1 MEASKLN
8 AKLDDI
14 GLKDSQSELIKSEIT
29 KSFSLIVVWSRL
41 LTIRSLHSNF
51 KDDKSV
57 ARA

>member
-1 MEASKLN
+1 MEAAKLN
-8 AKLDDI
+8 SELDDI
-14 GLKDSQSELIKSEIT
+14 GLKDSQSELIRSEIT

-57 ARA
+57 VRA